1 MRKPVSS
8 YRTLRPVGTD
18 YREKY
23 GCEGLPG
30 RAQMAMRNL
39 LPQAEEKGMVSENG
53 LHKTDAGGVN
63 KSHTASPS
71 RGYSLEG
78 WGINKEGASSLLAS
92 GDGVY

>member
-1 MRKPVSS
+1 
-8 YRTLRPVGTD
+8 
-18 YREKY
+18 
-23 GCEGLPG
+23 
-30 RAQMAMRNL
+30 MAMRNL
-39 LPQAEEKGMVSENG
+39 LPQAEEKGMVSEND

-78 WGINKEGASSLLAS
+78 WRINKEGASSLLAS